1 MCTQKPPHDYSQ
13 QLYDK
18 YRESFEEYI
27 SSMVSTAAWCLCVLI
42 LVVARDPLIL
52 AEQLAARVTI
62 ILFAYY
68 EWTDLFCAIYGYMS
82 LFGCSSWFVQK

>member
-27 SSMVSTAAWCLCVLI
+27 TSTVSNYNVASMVAVIIFLELFRLCL
-42 LVVARDPLIL
+42 
-52 AEQLAARVTI
+52 
-62 ILFAYY
+62 
-68 EWTDLFCAIYGYMS
+68 DLEICT
-82 LFGCSSWFVQK
+82 LW

>member
-27 SSMVSTAAWCLCVLI
+27 SSMVSTAAWYLFVLI
-42 LVVARDPLIL
+42 LVVARDPLLL
-52 AEQLAARVTI
+52 AEQLAALVTI
-62 ILFAYY
+62 ILFTYY
-68 EWTDLFCAIYGYMS
+68 EWAGFTFILCNIRLS
-82 LFGCSSWFVQK
+82 VFVWM